1 VQKNPATPRPETVA
15 AVTNSGRVPPVD
27 NLSVFERVGNMAIK
41 LYGTF
46 KTGTQ
51 VFGSGMG
58 TYRPQAVGVPVKLA
72 DGSTVVNNG
81 DGTVTRRYLDG
92 TVSTTSSNTSGGL
105 FGGISTNTL
114 LIGGAVIVGALLLS
128 RRK

>member
-1 VQKNPATPRPETVA
+1 
-15 AVTNSGRVPPVD
+15 VTNSGRVPKVD

-58 TYRPQAVGVPVKLA
+58 TYRPQAVGVPVTLA

-81 DGTVTRRYLDG
+81 NGTVTRRYLDG
-92 TVSTTSSNTSGGL
+92 TVSTTSSNTGGGGL

-114 LIGGAVIVGALLLS
+114 LIGGAVLVGALLLS